1 MHHKEH
7 MKACSAT
14 ISIYGTRG
22 QAQHHVQACSSA
34 TISVSGH
41 VVPEEHVQACSSA
54 TISVSGH
61 VVHVHACVGACRTLP
76 SVCLANCGANSG
88 IEHMAM
94 VADEAQERA

>member
-41 VVPEEHVQACSSA
+41 VVHEE
-54 TISVSGH
+54 
-61 VVHVHACVGACRTLP
+61 HVHACVGACRTLP

-88 IEHMAM
+88 VEHMAM